1 MGWSLPSS
9 PLLCLHGAIVS
20 CAAITAIAVF
30 PSRASA
36 QTSTPATSRSTASGV
51 YTEEQAARGRD
62 TYAMQCKSCHT
73 PMSHTGPTFASW
85 WDRKPL
91 SELYLFISVKMPK
104 NEPGSLQPNEYADL
118 VAYLL
123 RMNDMPGGSEEL
135 PADSV
140 ALKKIRIDV
149 SKKEP

>member
-1 MGWSLPSS
+1 LF
-9 PLLCLHGAIVS
+9 CLHGAIVS